1 MAPRHDPENAD
12 RRVRSRAMVAVLACL
27 AITVAAPSEAQQRI
41 KSPRGSNVTI
51 DYGVLDSLG
60 PAKTVPDVLRPSMPR
75 PRFPIGRAAVRRL
88 PAGRAAV
95 ARQRI
100 VLTPPGRAK
109 AQRIIKRSRPARR
122 QISKSRRVVRSPLR
136 KPAKSRPK
144 SAPAMKMAAPEKP
157 PRELAAKRP
166 ISPPPIS
173 STPLEPAEPA
183 PRSAS
188 MVPPPP
194 KIRDRA
200 RPPPTASAV
209 APPPQTAVLTP
220 AREGFGIGRSYR
232 LAFASGRSKLDG
244 ASTALLD
251 EIAGGAKTDRSIRL
265 KLLAYADAAGQTAS
279 QSRRLSLAR
288 ALAVRAYLID
298 GGVRSVQ
305 FEVHANGKEL
315 EGGPPDRVDVIVGK
329 R

>member
-1 MAPRHDPENAD
+1 
-12 RRVRSRAMVAVLACL
+12 
-27 AITVAAPSEAQQRI
+27 
-41 KSPRGSNVTI
+41 
-51 DYGVLDSLG
+51 
-60 PAKTVPDVLRPSMPR
+60 
-75 PRFPIGRAAVRRL
+75 
-88 PAGRAAV
+88 
-95 ARQRI
+95 
-100 VLTPPGRAK
+100 
-109 AQRIIKRSRPARR
+109 
-122 QISKSRRVVRSPLR
+122 
-136 KPAKSRPK
+136 
-144 SAPAMKMAAPEKP
+144 
-157 PRELAAKRP
+157 
-166 ISPPPIS
+166 
-173 STPLEPAEPA
+173 
-183 PRSAS
+183 

-220 AREGFGIGRSYR
+220 TREGFGVGRSYR
-232 LAFASGRSKLDG
+232 LAFASGLSKLDG

-298 GGVRSVQ
+298 EGVRSVQ
-305 FEVHANGKEL
+305 FEVHANGKKL